1 MLGKGNTAQ
10 KGVFGQMQQAIMNR
24 VFIKPDEKKQGAIIM
39 TEEEKPTT
47 KTGIVQSVGSAVK
60 SVKAGDHVVFYDWM
74 TLPALDGLV
83 VATEGYLL
91 GVLEDE

>member
-1 MLGKGNTAQ
+1 MQ
-10 KGVFGQMQQAIMNR
+10 KAIRNR

-39 TEEEKPTT
+39 PEEEKPTT

-60 SVKAGDHVVFYDWM
+60 SVKAGDHVIFYDWLA
-74 TLPALDGLV
+74 LPALDGLV

-91 GVLEDE
+91 GVITDE